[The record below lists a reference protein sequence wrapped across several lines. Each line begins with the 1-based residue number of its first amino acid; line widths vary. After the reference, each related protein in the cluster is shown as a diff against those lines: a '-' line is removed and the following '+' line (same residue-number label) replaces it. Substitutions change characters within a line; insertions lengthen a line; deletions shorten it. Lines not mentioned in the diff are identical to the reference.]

1 MYHFGQLVF
10 GSNAGRL
17 FTFVYLLL
25 LHLLVFMSMS
35 RMVHH
40 SSHQLHS
47 HQQALAMARHDLTAS
62 LHHHHE
68 HAPAAAQQALK
79 AAVGLP

>member
-17 FTFVYLLL
+17 FTFVYLML
-25 LHLLVFMSMS
+25 LHLLVFTSVS
-35 RMVHH
+35 RMTHH
-40 SSHQLHS
+40 SSHALYS
-47 HQQALAMARHDLTAS
+47 HQQALVRHDLTAS

-68 HAPAAAQQALK
+68 HAGGAAAEQALK
-79 AAVGLP
+79 AASGLP